1 MILRQNVE
9 EMLGIITVVI
19 EKVMNLVKGLPLN
32 NLLVGVVVLIVA
44 AWITY
49 YLAERAISKKEN
61 NRLYIQI
68 ELIKRELKINDDAL
82 SEFISY
88 VDEMNKMEK
97 ALEFPLFFMKQ
108 FLINTFDGLQKIKN
122 NYAHMIPLI
131 SEKPTQIY
139 ILMQKL
145 EELGKEIE
153 KEESKYCA
161 NEYLDEKRKQK
172 LSKLIEEKEQCIE
185 KLKVLKD
192 KDIYKEFSCLQ
203 MQLEQLIIGDVFD
216 KMDRQEDNFVV
227 AKYIYNRIKTFNEKE
242 DKTKE
247 DVISLY
253 KDLAIF
259 EISSDVVKDGRFDQ
273 DEFDLNY
280 KVFNKPEGMQK
291 KLYELCEKYYK
302 WVTLKEQV
310 SNYKFTFEDKR
321 WKEVSSDFVLINDR
335 ELYISLVE
343 LYERFYIDIG
353 DNYKEKYDYS
363 MIQHNEIQKIMDQL
377 AQHEVKLKRRCK

>member
-1 MILRQNVE
+1 M
-9 EMLGIITVVI
+9 T
-19 EKVMNLVKGLPLN
+19 
-32 NLLVGVVVLIVA
+32 
-44 AWITY
+44 WISY

-61 NRLYIQI
+61 SRLYIQI

-88 VDEMNKMEK
+88 VEEMNKMEK

-122 NYAHMIPLI
+122 DYAHMIPLI
-131 SEKPTQIY
+131 FEKPTQIY

-145 EELGKEIE
+145 EEVGKEIE

-172 LSKLIEEKEQCIE
+172 LSKLIEEKEQYIE
-185 KLKVLKD
+185 KLKVIKD
-192 KDIYKEFSCLQ
+192 RDIYKEFSCLQ
-203 MQLEQLIIGDVFD
+203 TQLEKLIIGDVFD

-247 DVISLY
+247 GVISLY

-259 EISSDVVKDGRFDQ
+259 EISSDIVKDGRFNQ
-273 DEFDLNY
+273 DEFELNY
-280 KVFNKPEGMQK
+280 KIFNKSEGMQK

-310 SNYKFTFEDKR
+310 LNYKFTFEDKR

-353 DNYKEKYDYS
+353 DSYKEKYDYS

-377 AQHEVKLKRRCK
+377 AQHEIKLKRRCK

>member
-32 NLLVGVVVLIVA
+32 NLLVGVVVPIVA

-253 KDLAIF
+253 
-259 EISSDVVKDGRFDQ
+259 
-273 DEFDLNY
+273 
-280 KVFNKPEGMQK
+280 
-291 KLYELCEKYYK
+291 
-302 WVTLKEQV
+302 
-310 SNYKFTFEDKR
+310 
-321 WKEVSSDFVLINDR
+321 
-335 ELYISLVE
+335 
-343 LYERFYIDIG
+343 
-353 DNYKEKYDYS
+353 
-363 MIQHNEIQKIMDQL
+363 
-377 AQHEVKLKRRCK
+377 